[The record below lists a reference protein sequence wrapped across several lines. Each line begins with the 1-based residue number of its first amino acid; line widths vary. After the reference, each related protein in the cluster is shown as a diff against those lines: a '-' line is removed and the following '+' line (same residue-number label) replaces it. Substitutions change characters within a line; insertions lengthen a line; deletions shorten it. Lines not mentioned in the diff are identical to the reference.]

1 MTIIAK
7 YRAYLRNN
15 QGCIFDRSYFS
26 SLQALRSW
34 ARDRGGNY
42 ELIIELNDGSELVYQ
57 IRNNRIYVA
66 D

>member
-1 MTIIAK
+1 MTITAK

-15 QGCIFDRSYFS
+15 QGCIFDQSYFANKQS
-26 SLQALRSW
+26 ILNW

-42 ELIIELNDGSELVYQ
+42 ELIVELRDGSELVYQ
-57 IRNNRIYVA
+57 VRNNRIYIV